1 VFEIGHSL
9 REARERQGLGYPEI
23 ELATKI
29 RSKYIRALEE
39 EDFTAIPGDAYIRGF
54 LRTYAEY
61 LGLDGD
67 VYVDEYASR
76 FITSW
81 RDELPP
87 KPERRRVRRTRER
100 PIERKAVLIALA
112 GVVVITALVFA
123 AWQLPGSSA
132 NSPGTGTGTGQKQ
145 QKQNHAAAPRQLV
158 LHGQGSGTYV
168 EVRRTSASGKVDL
181 QGTVGAGEI
190 DRLDGQ
196 RFYLLVRRPASLRV
210 TLNGRAVA
218 LPAVHNLR
226 VLVTPTRTTRL
237 RG

>member
-1 VFEIGHSL
+1 VFEIGNSL

-39 EDFTAIPGDAYIRGF
+39 EDFTSIPGDTYIRGF

-87 KPERRRVRRTRER
+87 RAERRRIRTRER
-100 PIERKAVLIALA
+100 PIQRRTVLFVLAGIALVA
-112 GVVVITALVFA
+112 ILVFA
-123 AWQLPGSSA
+123 AFSIPGSSTHV
-132 NSPGTGTGTGQKQ
+132 PGVGGKHKQ
-145 QKQNHAAAPRQLV
+145 HRQSSGPLLV
-158 LHGQGSGTYV
+158 LQGVGRGTYV
-168 EVRRTSASGKVDL
+168 EVRHNKASGKVDL
-181 QGTVGAGEI
+181 QGTVEVGQT
-190 DRLDGQ
+190 DRLPGDH
-196 RFYLLVRRPASLRV
+196 FYLLVRSPAGLHITLDGRPVS
-210 TLNGRAVA
+210 
-218 LPAVHNLR
+218 LPARHNLR
-226 VLVTPTRTTRL
+226 IIVTPKRTTRL
-237 RG
+237 HG

>member
-1 VFEIGHSL
+1 VFEIGNSL

-29 RSKYIRALEE
+29 RAKYIRALEE

-87 KPERRRVRRTRER
+87 RPERRRIRAGVRRLER
-100 PIERKAVLIALA
+100 RAVMLVLA
-112 GVVVITALVFA
+112 GIVLVAVLVFA
-123 AWQLPGSSA
+123 AFSIPGSSTHV
-132 NSPGTGTGTGQKQ
+132 PGLGQTQ
-145 QKQNHAAAPRQLV
+145 RQKTAPAHQLV
-158 LHGQGSGTYV
+158 LRGVGRGTYV
-168 EVRRTSASGKVDL
+168 EVRRSRASGPVDL
-181 QGTVGAGEI
+181 QATVEPGQI
-190 DRLDGQ
+190 DRLPGS
-196 RFYLLVRRPASLRV
+196 RFYLLVRSPAGVRV
-210 TLNGRAVA
+210 TLDGRAVS
-218 LPAVHNLR
+218 LPAGHNGR
-226 VLVTPTRTTRL
+226 FLVTPRRTTRL

>member
-1 VFEIGHSL
+1 MFEIGNSL

-39 EDFTAIPGDAYIRGF
+39 EDFTSIPGDAYIRGF

-87 KPERRRVRRTRER
+87 RPERRRIRARER
-100 PIERKAVLIALA
+100 HLERRAVVLA
-112 GVVVITALVFA
+112 VAGIVLVAGLVFA
-123 AWQLPGSSA
+123 AFSIPGSSTHP
-132 NSPGTGTGTGQKQ
+132 PGTGTRDK
-145 QKQNHAAAPRQLV
+145 HHSAPARQLTLRGV
-158 LHGQGSGTYV
+158 GRGTYV
-168 EVRRTSASGKVDL
+168 EVRHNSRAGRLGLSG
-181 QGTVGAGEI
+181 TIEAGETNTI
-190 DRLDGQ
+190 PGD
-196 RFYLLVRRPASLRV
+196 RFYLLVRTPAGVRV
-210 TLNGRAVA
+210 TLDGRAVA

-226 VLVTPTRTTRL
+226 VLVTPRRTTRL
-237 RG
+237 HG

>member
-1 VFEIGHSL
+1 VFEIGNSL

-29 RSKYIRALEE
+29 RAKYIRALEE
-39 EDFTAIPGDAYIRGF
+39 EDFTSIPGDAYIRGF

-87 KPERRRVRRTRER
+87 KRERRRVRTRER
-100 PIERKAVLIALA
+100 SIERRTVLLVLA
-112 GVVVITALVFA
+112 GMALVAILVFA
-123 AWQLPGSSA
+123 AFSIPGSSTHVPGLGTKQKHTVP
-132 NSPGTGTGTGQKQ
+132 SP
-145 QKQNHAAAPRQLV
+145 QLV
-158 LHGQGSGTYV
+158 LHGVGRGTYV
-168 EVRRTSASGKVDL
+168 EVRRTRASGRVDL
-181 QGTVGAGEI
+181 QGTVEPGQT
-190 DRLDGQ
+190 DRLPGD
-196 RFYLLVRRPASLRV
+196 RFYLLVRAPDGLRI
-210 TLNGRAVA
+210 TLDGRAVS

-226 VLVTPTRTTRL
+226 ILVTPKRTIRL
-237 RG
+237 R

>member
-1 VFEIGHSL
+1 VFEIGNSL

-29 RSKYIRALEE
+29 RAKYIRALEE
-39 EDFTAIPGDAYIRGF
+39 EDFTSIPGDAYIRGF

-87 KPERRRVRRTRER
+87 RPERRRIRTRER
-100 PIERKAVLIALA
+100 RLERRAVLLVLA
-112 GVVVITALVFA
+112 GIAIVTVIVFA
-123 AWQLPGSSA
+123 AFSIPGSSTHV
-132 NSPGTGTGTGQKQ
+132 PGLGKNG
-145 QKQNHAAAPRQLV
+145 HHRSAPASQLV
-158 LHGQGSGTYV
+158 LHGVGRGTYV
-168 EVRRTSASGKVDL
+168 EVRQTRAGKIDL
-181 QGTVGAGEI
+181 QATVEP
-190 DRLDGQ
+190 GQ
-196 RFYLLVRRPASLRV
+196 TDTLPGSRFYLLVRTPAGLHI
-210 TLNGRAVA
+210 TLDGRAVA

-226 VLVTPTRTTRL
+226 VLVTPQKTTRL

>member
-1 VFEIGHSL
+1 MFEIGNSL

-29 RSKYIRALEE
+29 RAKYIRALEE
-39 EDFTAIPGDAYIRGF
+39 EDFTSIPGDAYIRGF

-87 KPERRRVRRTRER
+87 RPERRRIRTRER
-100 PIERKAVLIALA
+100 HLERRAVLLVLAGIALVA
-112 GVVVITALVFA
+112 VIVFA
-123 AWQLPGSSA
+123 AFSIPGSSTHV
-132 NSPGTGTGTGQKQ
+132 PGLGKKQ
-145 QKQNHAAAPRQLV
+145 HRHSAATSQLV
-158 LHGQGSGTYV
+158 LHGVGRGSYV
-168 EVRRTSASGKVDL
+168 EVRRSRASGKVDL
-181 QGTVGAGEI
+181 QATVEAGQT
-190 DRLDGQ
+190 DRLPGS
-196 RFYLLVRRPASLRV
+196 RFYLLVRTPAGLRV
-210 TLNGRAVA
+210 TLGGRAVS

-226 VLVTPTRTTRL
+226 ILVTPNQTTRL

>member
-1 VFEIGHSL
+1 VFEIGNSL

-29 RSKYIRALEE
+29 RAKYIRALEE
-39 EDFTAIPGDAYIRGF
+39 EDFTSIPGDAYIRGF

-87 KPERRRVRRTRER
+87 RPERRRIRPRER
-100 PIERKAVLIALA
+100 RLESRAVLLVLA
-112 GVVVITALVFA
+112 GIVLVAVLVFA
-123 AWQLPGSSA
+123 AWQIPGSSTHV
-132 NSPGTGTGTGQKQ
+132 PGLGKKQ
-145 QKQNHAAAPRQLV
+145 QRNSASAGQLV
-158 LHGQGSGTYV
+158 LHGVGRGTYV
-168 EVRRTSASGKVDL
+168 EVRRSRASGKVDF
-181 QGTVGAGEI
+181 QGTVEAGQTYQSP
-190 DRLDGQ
+190 GS
-196 RFYLLVRRPASLRV
+196 RFYLLVRTPAGLRV
-210 TLNGRAVA
+210 TLDGRAVA

-226 VLVTPTRTTRL
+226 VLVTPNRTTRL

>member
-1 VFEIGHSL
+1 VFEIGNSL

-39 EDFTAIPGDAYIRGF
+39 EDFTSIPGDAYIRGF

-87 KPERRRVRRTRER
+87 RPERRRIRSRGRPVERRAVLLVLAG
-100 PIERKAVLIALA
+100 IVLLAVLI
-112 GVVVITALVFA
+112 FA
-123 AWQLPGSSA
+123 AFSIPGSSTHVPGVGTKQK
-132 NSPGTGTGTGQKQ
+132 NSAP
-145 QKQNHAAAPRQLV
+145 PRQLV
-158 LHGQGSGTYV
+158 LHGTAHGTYV
-168 EVRRTSASGKVDL
+168 EVRHDSRSGKL
-181 QGTVGAGEI
+181 GLSGTVEPGETDTI
-190 DRLDGQ
+190 PGD
-196 RFYLLVRRPASLRV
+196 RFYLLVRTPAGLHL
-210 TLNGRAVA
+210 TLDGRAVA

-226 VLVTPTRTTRL
+226 VLVTPRRTTRL
-237 RG
+237 SG

>member
-1 VFEIGHSL
+1 VFEIGNSL

-54 LRTYAEY
+54 LRSYADY

-87 KPERRRVRRTRER
+87 GPERPRIRTRGRPVDRRV
-100 PIERKAVLIALA
+100 VLIALA
-112 GVVVITALVFA
+112 GAVVVALLVFA
-123 AWQLPGSSA
+123 AFSLPGSSTHV
-132 NSPGTGTGTGQKQ
+132 PGLGKKDKHSSQ
-145 QKQNHAAAPRQLV
+145 PRHQLV
-158 LHGQGSGTYV
+158 LTGVKRGTYV
-168 EVRRTSASGKVDL
+168 EVRRGKASAKVDL
-181 QGTVGAGEI
+181 QGTVGPGQT
-190 DRLDGQ
+190 DRLAGD
-196 RFYLLVRRPASLRV
+196 RFYLLVRTPAGVRI
-210 TLNGRAVA
+210 TLDGKAVA
-218 LPAVHNLR
+218 LPAVHNYR
-226 VLVTPTRTTRL
+226 VLVTPQQTTRL

>member
-1 VFEIGHSL
+1 VFEIGTSL

-29 RSKYIRALEE
+29 RGKYIRALEE

-81 RDELPP
+81 RDEVPQR
-87 KPERRRVRRTRER
+87 PEKRRIRTRER
-100 PIERKAVLIALA
+100 PFERRAVLLVLA
-112 GVVVITALVFA
+112 GIVLVAVLVFA
-123 AWQLPGSSA
+123 AFSIPGSSTHV
-132 NSPGTGTGTGQKQ
+132 PGLGGKQKQ
-145 QKQNHAAAPRQLV
+145 HQSAPARQLV
-158 LHGQGSGTYV
+158 LHGVGRGTYV
-168 EVRRTSASGKVDL
+168 EVRHNSRAGRLAYSGTMDP
-181 QGTVGAGEI
+181 GETDSI
-190 DRLDGQ
+190 PGS
-196 RFYLLVRRPASLRV
+196 RFSLLVRSPAGLRV
-210 TLNGRAVA
+210 TLDGRAVA
-218 LPAVHNLR
+218 LPAVHNLH
-226 VLVTPTRTTRL
+226 VLVTPRRTTRL

>member
-1 VFEIGHSL
+1 MFEIGNSL

-29 RSKYIRALEE
+29 RAKYIRALEE
-39 EDFTAIPGDAYIRGF
+39 EDFTSIPGDAYIRGF

-87 KPERRRVRRTRER
+87 RPERRRIRTRER
-100 PIERKAVLIALA
+100 RLERRAVLLVLA
-112 GVVVITALVFA
+112 GIAIVTVIVFA
-123 AWQLPGSSA
+123 AFSIPGSSTHV
-132 NSPGTGTGTGQKQ
+132 PGLGKNG
-145 QKQNHAAAPRQLV
+145 HHRSAPASQLV
-158 LHGQGSGTYV
+158 LHGVGRGTYV
-168 EVRRTSASGKVDL
+168 EVRQTRAGKIDL
-181 QGTVGAGEI
+181 QATVEP
-190 DRLDGQ
+190 GQ
-196 RFYLLVRRPASLRV
+196 TDTLPGSRFYLLVRSPAGLRV
-210 TLNGRAVA
+210 TLDGRAVA

-226 VLVTPTRTTRL
+226 VLVTPNRTTRL

>member
-1 VFEIGHSL
+1 VFEIGNSL

-29 RSKYIRALEE
+29 RAKYIRALEE
-39 EDFTAIPGDAYIRGF
+39 EDFTSIPGDAYIRGF

-87 KPERRRVRRTRER
+87 RPERRRIRTRER
-100 PIERKAVLIALA
+100 RLERRAVLLVLA
-112 GVVVITALVFA
+112 GIVLLGVLVFA
-123 AWQLPGSSA
+123 AWQIPGSSTHV
-132 NSPGTGTGTGQKQ
+132 PGLGKKQ
-145 QKQNHAAAPRQLV
+145 HRHSAAASQLV
-158 LHGQGSGTYV
+158 LHGVGRGTYV
-168 EVRRTSASGKVDL
+168 EVRRNRASGKVDL
-181 QGTVGAGEI
+181 QATVEAGQT
-190 DRLDGQ
+190 DRLPGS
-196 RFYLLVRRPASLRV
+196 RFYLLVRTPAGLRV
-210 TLNGRAVA
+210 TLDGRAVA

-226 VLVTPTRTTRL
+226 VLVTPNRTTRL

>member
-1 VFEIGHSL
+1 VFEIGNSL

-29 RSKYIRALEE
+29 RAKYIRALEE
-39 EDFTAIPGDAYIRGF
+39 EDFTSIPGDAYIRGF

-67 VYVDEYASR
+67 VYADEYASR

-87 KPERRRVRRTRER
+87 RPERRRLRTRQRPFER
-100 PIERKAVLIALA
+100 RAVLLVLA
-112 GVVVITALVFA
+112 GIVLVAILVFA
-123 AWQLPGSSA
+123 AFRIPGSSTHV
-132 NSPGTGTGTGQKQ
+132 PGIGTKQ
-145 QKQNHAAAPRQLV
+145 QHSPPARQLV
-158 LHGQGSGTYV
+158 LRGVGHGTYV
-168 EVRRTSASGKVDL
+168 EVRHNSRAGKL
-181 QGTVGAGEI
+181 GLSGTVEAGET
-190 DRLDGQ
+190 DTLPGDH
-196 RFYLLVRRPASLRV
+196 FYLLVRTPAGLRV
-210 TLNGRAVA
+210 TLDGRAVA

-226 VLVTPTRTTRL
+226 VLVTPRRTTRL

>member
-1 VFEIGHSL
+1 VFEIGNSL
-9 REARERQGLGYPEI
+9 RAARERQGLGYPEI

-29 RSKYIRALEE
+29 RAKYIRALEE

-67 VYVDEYASR
+67 VYVDEYGSR

-81 RDELPP
+81 RDELPSR
-87 KPERRRVRRTRER
+87 PERHRIPRRER
-100 PIERKAVLIALA
+100 PFERRVLLLVLA
-112 GVVVITALVFA
+112 GIVVVTALVFA
-123 AWQLPGSSA
+123 AWRYGGSSH
-132 NSPGTGTGTGQKQ
+132 GTPLETQ
-145 QKQNHAAAPRQLV
+145 QQQQQHTAPARRLV
-158 LHGQGSGTYV
+158 LRGVGRGTYV
-168 EVRRTSASGKVDL
+168 EVRRDRASGKVDL

-190 DRLDGQ
+190 DKLAGD
-196 RFYLLVRRPASLRV
+196 RFYLLVRSPAGLHI

-226 VLVTPTRTTRL
+226 VLVTPQRTTRL